1 MTAHPP
7 PALAFYDLD
16 GTLVSSN
23 VVTQYAWYALHQP
36 GRLRAA
42 WKTIRLLLSVP
53 LLFALDLCSRRLFNE
68 YFYREYRGLPE
79 DWLRAAAIE
88 MDRAILQPA
97 TFPGAARL
105 LEQDRSQGFLPVL
118 VTGSLDF
125 ALAPFIRR
133 LGFHDAVC
141 NRLVFRNGTAT
152 GELLPPVMAGPAKV
166 EAMRALAGKYN
177 VELVHCKAYSDSVS
191 DLPMLEAA
199 GLPAAVNPERRLA
212 RIARQRG
219 WPILDLR
226 GES

>member
-1 MTAHPP
+1 MTAQHPA
-7 PALAFYDLD
+7 ALAFYDLD

-23 VVTQYAWYALHQP
+23 VVTQYAWFARHQP
-36 GRLRAA
+36 RRLRAA
-42 WKTIRLLLSVP
+42 WKIVKLLLSVP
-53 LLFALDLCSRRLFNE
+53 VLFTLDVCSRRLFNE
-68 YFYREYRGLPE
+68 FFYREYRGLPE
-79 DWLRAAAIE
+79 QWLRAAAWE

-105 LEQDRSQGFLPVL
+105 IAQDRREGFLPVL

-125 ALAPFIRR
+125 ALAPFIER

-141 NRLVFRNGTAT
+141 NRLAFRDGLAT
-152 GELLPPVMAGPAKV
+152 GDLVPPVVAGPAKV

-177 VELVHCKAYSDSVS
+177 VELAHCKAYSDSAS

-199 GLPAAVNPERRLA
+199 GLPAAVHPERRLA
-212 RIARQRG
+212 RIARRRG

-226 GES
+226 RES